1 MRRYIT
7 ILYIA
12 LLAASPLAAQT
23 IDDVHVVGGK
33 ANADGTVT
41 YELTYTMPL
50 PQPRS
55 DYSYTVT
62 PIIRH
67 GADSITDTPVMI
79 RGKRN
84 AKKFRRD
91 ILFSRN
97 PKLDPALTYIPAGT
111 KTAVTRTLTLNS
123 AEHPWLKGNDITLCT
138 QIDEEGC
145 CEILGTRWQCGE
157 TAHCERPFAPVIA
170 DVEDNTGKAGMLEK
184 DNPILQHVSHYRPY
198 DDSRILRKE
207 SGMLYVFFPLDKWT
221 LLHDFRNNAATLDTI
236 VSITRQIMA
245 DTTSTVK
252 LIQIIGL
259 ASPEGPVKRNLLLGE
274 NRAIALRDYV
284 QTHVDTPMPDSMF
297 ELCNGGEAWNELRS
311 QVEELDIEGRDQLL
325 DIIDNTPDPD
335 LRERRMKALNG
346 GKTYAYLKDNVL
358 RDQRN
363 SGYIRIYYDYVP
375 DTAAATINRA
385 SELLR
390 EEKYAEALEL
400 LNTVKDDHRSLNA
413 RGVALYMTGSHE
425 EGIAAIRR
433 AAALGNEQAKNNLK
447 QLTE

>member
-1 MRRYIT
+1 MRRYIILT
-7 ILYIA
+7 LLYI
-12 LLAASPLAAQT
+12 LPAASASLGAQT
-23 IDDVHVVGGK
+23 IDRVRVAGGK
-33 ANADGTVT
+33 AAADGSVT

-62 PIIRH
+62 PIFRIE
-67 GADSITDTPVMI
+67 GDSITDTPVTI
-79 RGKRN
+79 RGRRN
-84 AKKFRRD
+84 AKKFKRD
-91 ILFSRN
+91 ILFSRDPHLN
-97 PKLDPALTYIPAGT
+97 PALSYIPAGT
-111 KTAVTRTLTLNS
+111 DTAVTRTITISS
-123 AEHPWLKGNDITLCT
+123 ADYPWVKGSDITLCT

-145 CEILGTRWQCGE
+145 CEIVGTRWQCGG
-157 TAHCERPFAPVIA
+157 TARCTRPFSPMIA
-170 DVEDNTGKAGMLEK
+170 NVADNTGKAGRLEK
-184 DNPILQHVSHYRPY
+184 DNPILQHVSQYRPY
-198 DDSRILRKE
+198 DDTRILRKE
-207 SGMLYVFFPLDKWT
+207 SGMLYVFYPLDRWT

-259 ASPEGPVKRNLLLGE
+259 ASPEGPVKRNLLLGQ

-284 QTHVDTPMPDSMF
+284 TERVDIPDSLF
-297 ELCNGGEAWNELRS
+297 ELCNGGEAWNEMRS

-325 DIIDNTPDPD
+325 DIIDNTADPD
-335 LRERRMKALNG
+335 LRERKMKALNG
-346 GKTYAYLKDNVL
+346 GKTYQYLKANVL
-358 RDQRN
+358 SDQRN

-390 EEKYAEALEL
+390 EERYAEALEL
-400 LNTVKDDHRSLNA
+400 LDTVKGDERSLNA
-413 RGVALYMTGSHE
+413 RGVALYMTGSE
-425 EGIAAIRR
+425 QEGIRCIRR
-433 AAALGNEQAKNNLK
+433 AAGLGNEQAKDNLR

>member
-1 MRRYIT
+1 MKRYIP
-7 ILYIA
+7 LFYM
-12 LLAASPLAAQT
+12 LLAGATKLLAQT
-23 IDDVHVVGGK
+23 INEVRVVGDS
-33 ANADGTVT
+33 AAADGTVT
-41 YELTYTMPL
+41 YELTYSMTL

-55 DYSYTVT
+55 DYAYTVT
-62 PIIRH
+62 PIFRH
-67 GADSITDTPVMI
+67 EDDQLTDAPVMI

-84 AKKFRRD
+84 AQKFKRD
-91 ILFSRN
+91 ILFSHN
-97 PKLDPALTYIPAGT
+97 PKLDPAQAFIPAGRDT
-111 KTAVTRTLTLNS
+111 VVSRTITLSS
-123 AEHPWLKGNDITLCT
+123 ADHPWLKGNDITLCT

-145 CEILGTRWQCGE
+145 CNILGSRVECGD
-157 TAHCERPFAPVIA
+157 TFHCERPFRPRIAP
-170 DVEDNTGKAGMLEK
+170 VEDNTGKAGMLQQ
-184 DNPILQHVSHYRPY
+184 DNPILEHISKYRPY
-198 DDSRILRKE
+198 DDTRILRKE

-245 DTTSTVK
+245 DTTSNVK

-259 ASPEGPVKRNLLLGE
+259 ASPEGPVKRNLLLGQ

-284 QTHVDTPMPDSMF
+284 TERVNIPDSLF

-311 QVEELDIEGRDQLL
+311 QVEELSIEGRDELL

-335 LRERRMKALNG
+335 LRERRMKRLNG
-346 GKTYAYLKDNVL
+346 GRTYQYLKDNVL

-375 DTAAATINRA
+375 DEAAATINRA

-390 EEKYAEALEL
+390 EERYAEALEL
-400 LNTVKDDHRSLNA
+400 LDTVKGDERSLNA
-413 RGVALYMTGSHE
+413 RGVALYMTGSE
-425 EGIAAIRR
+425 QEGIRCIRR
-433 AAALGNEQAKNNLK
+433 AAGLGNEQAKDNLR